1 MRVDAWGGVLVIDKP
16 RGPTSHDVVARV
28 RRALATRAV
37 GHAGT
42 LDPMA
47 TGVLVVAI
55 GEATKLVPWLT
66 AAAKVYEATLA
77 LGVETD
83 TLDADGRE
91 IRRAPLDADLLDA
104 LAGSRGGSV
113 APRLRAALE
122 VEQARTAQI
131 PPAFSAIQKDG
142 ERAYARARRGEA
154 VELAPRE
161 VRVHRLEVVACSD
174 EPPELTVR
182 LAVDKGYYVRSLARD
197 LAQALSTLGHLTSLR
212 RLRSGCF
219 SLAEATAF
227 DTPDDQL
234 AARVESLAVA
244 ASRALPVARLSEAG
258 ERDARHGRRPQ
269 APDFDAPADGPCA
282 WLGADGALVAVG
294 ERGEDGRGRV
304 LRGFGQSNG

>member
-1 MRVDAWGGVLVIDKP
+1 MRPTRSGVLVIDKP
-16 RGPTSHDVVARV
+16 RGPTSHDVVARI
-28 RRALATRAV
+28 RRAVATREV

-47 TGVLVVAI
+47 TGVLVVAV

-66 AAAKVYEATLA
+66 AQTKVYEATLA

-91 IRRAPLDADLLDA
+91 TRRAPLDAGLLDA
-104 LAGSRGGSV
+104 LAKPGATPL

-122 VEQARTAQI
+122 AEQARTTQI

-154 VELAPRE
+154 VELTPRP
-161 VRVHRLEVVACSD
+161 VRVHRLELVASSE
-174 EPPELTVR
+174 EPPWITVR
-182 LAVDKGYYVRSLARD
+182 LEVDKGYYVRSLARD
-197 LAQALSTLGHLTSLR
+197 LAQALSTVGHLTSLR

-219 SLAEATAF
+219 TLDEAISLG
-227 DTPDDQL
+227 TPDHDL
-234 AARVESLAVA
+234 AARIEPVARA
-244 ASRALPVARLSEAG
+244 ASRTLPSAQLSEAG
-258 ERDARHGRRPQ
+258 ERDARHGRPLQ
-269 APDFDAPADGPCA
+269 ALDFDAPAEGPCA

-294 ERGEDGRGRV
+294 ERGQDGRGRV
-304 LRGFGQSNG
+304 LRGFGAV